1 MRGKMSDIRY
11 ISERDSDV
19 THEFEVVN
27 SGLEEVDPPL
37 RPIQQHELRV
47 GSSEGDH

>member
-1 MRGKMSDIRY
+1 MRGKMSDIRD
-11 ISERDSDV
+11 IPERNSDV
-19 THEFEVVN
+19 THEIEVVN

-37 RPIQQHELRV
+37 GPIQQHELHV